1 MDLAGSERQNQTNT
15 EGERLKEAN
24 NINKSLSQLGLVI
37 LSLCR
42 NSSNHISYRD
52 SKLTLLLKE
61 SLSGNSNTV
70 IIGTISSDINNINE
84 TISTLNFVSRSK
96 GLKTKIKRNSFVTP
110 NELED
115 LKNEVFNF
123 VLFFVIK

>member
-24 NINKSLSQLGLVI
+24 NIYKSLSQLGLVI

-42 NSSNHISYRD
+42 NSNNHISYRD

-70 IIGTISSDINNINE
+70 IIGTISSDISNINE

-96 GLKTKIKRNSFVTP
+96 GLKTKIKRNSFETP

-115 LKNEVFNF
+115 LKSEVFT
-123 VLFFVIK
+123 I

>member
-42 NSSNHISYRD
+42 NSNNHISYRD

-70 IIGTISSDINNINE
+70 IIGTISSDISNINE

-96 GLKTKIKRNSFVTP
+96 GLKTKIKRNSFENP

-115 LKNEVFNF
+115 LKSEVFT
-123 VLFFVIK
+123 I